1 MNAKKG
7 LQRFYIQSILD
18 ECRQIIQMH
27 KQIND
32 CKTISLTYEDKQVF
46 HHLGMSLK
54 TFLSTIDNTITSVE
68 LANDYLDQP
77 WINVSRLFFEKDR
90 TRFRVDTIY
99 RILDSCERTAD
110 EYIGCVEAVSN

>member
-7 LQRFYIQSILD
+7 LQRFYIQSIID
-18 ECRQIIQMH
+18 ECRQIVQTH
-27 KQIND
+27 TQISD
-32 CKTISLTYEDKQVF
+32 YKTIILSYEDKQSF

-54 TFLSTIDNTITSVE
+54 TFLSSIDNNITSIE
-68 LANDYLDQP
+68 LADQYLNQP

-99 RILDSCERTAD
+99 RILDACEQTSNQ
-110 EYIGCVEAVSN
+110 YIGYIEAVSS